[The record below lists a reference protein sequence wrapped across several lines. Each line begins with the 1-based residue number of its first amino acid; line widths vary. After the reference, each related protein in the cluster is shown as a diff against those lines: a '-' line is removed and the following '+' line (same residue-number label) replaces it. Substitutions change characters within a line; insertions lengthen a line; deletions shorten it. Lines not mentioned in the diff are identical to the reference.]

1 MMDTDRMTRSRRRRL
16 ARWQQEEGTMTVE
29 QRMRLTHWRR
39 RDRQAR
45 LAAAV
50 GARPAPVWCLV
61 ANVVAERRAGP
72 GGMDVRR
79 GTKHFA
85 PGAKV
90 YCLPPLWDSYHK
102 VRGFDKIVVVGRHR
116 RSHRYMTIVTRTE
129 WLTNWRVQLVYSPP
143 VIREMVR
150 FVQDRW
156 SWLDYTIDY
165 LRANNLVWDGSA
177 ESKARAEQLAARM
190 RA

>member
-1 MMDTDRMTRSRRRRL
+1 MDADRMTRYHRKRL
-16 ARWQQEEGTMTVE
+16 VRWQRDEGAMTVE
-29 QRMRLTHWRR
+29 QRMRLTRWRR

-45 LAAAV
+45 LVAAV
-50 GARPAPVWCLV
+50 GVRPAPVWCLV

-72 GGMDVRR
+72 GGVNVRR

-102 VRGFDKIVVVGRHR
+102 VRSVDKIVVVGRHR

-129 WLTNWRVQLVYSPP
+129 WLTNWRIQLVYSPH

-156 SWLDYTIDY
+156 SWLDPSIDY
-165 LRANNLVWDGSA
+165 LRANGLVWDGST
-177 ESKARAEQLAARM
+177 ESKARAEQLATRM
-190 RA
+190 RT